1 MHGSDLFISMSLFR
15 CMELKVTGPVLTI
28 YSLNLSF
35 KKRKMFQI
43 LHLFTF
49 LVVRGEDSQIT
60 NLSLMQIIS
69 NL

>member
-1 MHGSDLFISMSLFR
+1 
-15 CMELKVTGPVLTI
+15 MELKVTGPVLTI

-43 LHLFTF
+43 LHLFPF
-49 LVVRGEDSQIT
+49 LVVHGEDSQIT

-69 NL
+69 NI